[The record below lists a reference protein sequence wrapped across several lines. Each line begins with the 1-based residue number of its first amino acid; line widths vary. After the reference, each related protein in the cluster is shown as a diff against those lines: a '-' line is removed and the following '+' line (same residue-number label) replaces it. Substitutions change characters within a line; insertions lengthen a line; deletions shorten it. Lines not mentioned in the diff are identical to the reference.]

1 MTVFLNFFS
10 LRKYFVWMLYLVNY
24 CNGKLRGI
32 GGRKSNFWGRHRC
45 FYLPDCRTL
54 GAAPALLPDTRRC
67 QGFRVRAV
75 GASGAT
81 RLSYISARHGGG
93 AAARVDFC
101 SPVFL
106 ELWGYSGRTRLFPQV
121 NISVLG
127 GGGQDDEQS
136 GRFSFSCLSLTR
148 LFFPP
153 LSTAKRRRVQP
164 GCIPR
169 AARRSSP
176 GTGKLQVLTSARRS
190 PNFFCA
196 NARLSG
202 RAGNACCEKWAPLT
216 AGSLKLTQCI
226 TSQEEFLPFQAT
238 VPMSTTLG
246 GGFEP
251 TTNRHLPPTSTTTII
266 IIYSTEVSFSCIF
279 CCLVIEF
286 LRDRQ
291 TAWVGW

>member
-136 GRFSFSCLSLTR
+136 GRLFSFSCLSLTR
-148 LFFPP
+148 LFFP
-153 LSTAKRRRVQP
+153 LSQQRRGEEYNLAASRERRGGRHRAP
-164 GCIPR
+164 ENSRYSRPR
-169 AARRSSP
+169 AVLPTFSAQTHVFPAPWGLETRVVKSEPPSRPALWSWRSVSQVRRSSFHFKP
-176 GTGKLQVLTSARRS
+176 LC
-190 PNFFCA
+190 P
-196 NARLSG
+196 
-202 RAGNACCEKWAPLT
+202 WA
-216 AGSLKLTQCI
+216 Q
-226 TSQEEFLPFQAT
+226 
-238 VPMSTTLG
+238 
-246 GGFEP
+246 
-251 TTNRHLPPTSTTTII
+251 R
-266 IIYSTEVSFSCIF
+266 
-279 CCLVIEF
+279 
-286 LRDRQ
+286 
-291 TAWVGW
+291 